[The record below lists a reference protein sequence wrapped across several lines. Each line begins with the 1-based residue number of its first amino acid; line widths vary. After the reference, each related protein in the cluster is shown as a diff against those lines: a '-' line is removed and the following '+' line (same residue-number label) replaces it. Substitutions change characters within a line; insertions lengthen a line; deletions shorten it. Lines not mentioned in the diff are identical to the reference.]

1 MAHKETDVLIIGG
14 GVTGT
19 ALARELSRYEVSVM
33 LMEKEV
39 DLAFGTSKANSGIV
53 HSGIHDRPGTLK
65 ARLCVEGNRMYP
77 QMAQELDFLYRNN
90 GAVVVA
96 RQEDE
101 IPALKRLMEQGQQNG
116 VTGVRLIGRG
126 ELLALEPH
134 LAPDLAAA
142 LVMPSGGIVIPFDL
156 VYALAENAAANG
168 VEIVLGTQ
176 VTDIQ
181 EEDGAFTVQA
191 THIAGRTPRAAQAAQ
206 AAQTIQA
213 AQTAQT
219 TVLPVETVRAR
230 YIVNAAGLHAG
241 TVASMIGDDS
251 ISIHPR
257 KGEEYLL
264 DRRLA
269 GFVKHTVFPLPTP
282 VSKGILIIPTVE
294 GNIMLGPTACAT
306 DSFDDYG
313 TTAAGW
319 REVFDYV
326 RQLAPEL
333 KASDLITAFA
343 GLRAASNHEDFIIG
357 PSAVSQRFIHA
368 AGMESPGLT
377 AAPAAA
383 RLVCEH
389 LQEAGLDL
397 KPKKVFD
404 PIRRVIRIRDLSAS
418 EQAQLMQ
425 QDAAYSKIV
434 CRCEYVSEGEIRD
447 AIRRGATTLD
457 GVKLRTR
464 SGMGRCQGGFCT
476 PKIIGILSRELGLP
490 PEKITKRGPG
500 SPLLAGRLR

>member
-1 MAHKETDVLIIGG
+1 MVPKETDVLIIGG
-14 GVTGT
+14 GVTGA
-19 ALARELSRYEVSVM
+19 ALARELSRYAVSVM
-33 LMEKEV
+33 LVEKEV

-53 HSGIHDRPGTLK
+53 HSGIHDRPGSLK

-77 QMAQELDFLYRNN
+77 LLAKELDFLYQNN

-116 VTGVRLIGRG
+116 VTGVRLIGRDD
-126 ELLALEPH
+126 LLALEPH
-134 LAPDLAAA
+134 LAPDLAGA

-168 VEIVLGTQ
+168 VEIKLGTR
-176 VTDIQ
+176 VTAIK
-181 EEDGAFTVQA
+181 EENGVFTVQV
-191 THIAGRTPRAAQAAQ
+191 TPVTG
-206 AAQTIQA
+206 QTVLK
-213 AQTAQT
+213 TAQSGQT
-219 TVLPVETVRAR
+219 SRPTQTVQLIQPAQTVRAK

-241 TVASMIGDDS
+241 TVASLIGDDS

-269 GFVKHTVFPLPTP
+269 GFVRHTVFPLPTP

-294 GNIMLGPTACAT
+294 GNIMLGPTAYAT

-326 RQLAPEL
+326 RQLSPEL
-333 KASDLITAFA
+333 KASDLITSFA
-343 GLRAASNHEDFIIG
+343 GLRAASGQDDFIIG
-357 PSAVSQRFIHA
+357 PSTVSQRFIHA

-383 RLVCEH
+383 RLICEH
-389 LQEAGLDL
+389 LQEAGLSL
-397 KPKKVFD
+397 KPKSNFN
-404 PIRRVIRIRDLSAS
+404 PIRKVVRIRDLSAS

-425 QDAAYSKIV
+425 QDAAYSRIV

-476 PKIIGILSRELGLP
+476 PKIIGILSHELGLP